1 MRIAS
6 CESLSLNPSMLVTL
20 SLAAYA
26 LVPARWP
33 TASATARVVPPAALL
48 ESIDGTFARSKARSQ
63 SNSEFCGMMRSNN
76 FVGKVVPTSPKASP
90 SEPSPASLSVSSPT
104 KHVSSQCL
112 NDFARSKS
120 RTAANS
126 VFCGM
131 IPVEATPDI
140 ADPTTDD
147 TAAEASVSTKQAT
160 KLESMDGKFGRSM
173 KRTAANS
180 VFCGM
185 VPVEG
190 AGVAPTRADTSDAA
204 LPRGIVKTWPEN

>member
-1 MRIAS
+1 
-6 CESLSLNPSMLVTL
+6 MLVTL

-33 TASATARVVPPAALL
+33 TASATARVVPPAARL

-63 SNSEFCGMMRSNN
+63 SNSEFCGMMRPNN
-76 FVGKVVPTSPKASP
+76 FVGKVVPTSPTASLSEPSPASP

-140 ADPTTDD
+140 AGPTTDD

-190 AGVAPTRADTSDAA
+190 AGVAPTRADTTDAA
-204 LPRGIVKTWPEN
+204 LPRGIVKAWPEN

>member
-1 MRIAS
+1 
-6 CESLSLNPSMLVTL
+6 MLVTL

-76 FVGKVVPTSPKASP
+76 FVGKVVPTSPTASLSEPSPASP

-190 AGVAPTRADTSDAA
+190 AGVALTRADTTDAA
-204 LPRGIVKTWPEN
+204 LPRGIVKAWPEN

>member
-1 MRIAS
+1 
-6 CESLSLNPSMLVTL
+6 MLVTL

-76 FVGKVVPTSPKASP
+76 FVGKVVPTSPTASLSEPSPASP

-140 ADPTTDD
+140 AGPTTDD

-190 AGVAPTRADTSDAA
+190 AGVALTRADTTDAA
-204 LPRGIVKTWPEN
+204 LPRGIVKAWPEN

>member
-1 MRIAS
+1 
-6 CESLSLNPSMLVTL
+6 MLVTL

-33 TASATARVVPPAALL
+33 TASATARVVPPAARL

-63 SNSEFCGMMRSNN
+63 SNSEFCGMMRPNN
-76 FVGKVVPTSPKASP
+76 FVGKVVPTSPTASLSEPSPASP

-160 KLESMDGKFGRSM
+160 KLESMDGKFGRST

-190 AGVAPTRADTSDAA
+190 AGLAPTRADTTDAA
-204 LPRGIVKTWPEN
+204 LPRGIVKAWPEN